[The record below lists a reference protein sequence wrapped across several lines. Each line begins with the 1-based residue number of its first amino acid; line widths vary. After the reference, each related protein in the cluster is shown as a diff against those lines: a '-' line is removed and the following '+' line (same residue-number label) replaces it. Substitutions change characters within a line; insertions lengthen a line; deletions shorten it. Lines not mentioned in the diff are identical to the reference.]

1 MSSDSE
7 SMGEYA
13 DTPENALTDRIIG
26 AAIEVHRHLGPGL
39 LETAY
44 QECLCYELSQQGLR
58 FEQEVALPVR
68 YKGIKLDCGYRMDL
82 VVEDTV
88 LVEIKAIEGLLPVH
102 SAQLLTYL
110 KSSGRRV
117 GRLINFNVPILAK
130 GLKRMVNQYPESS
143 SLRFSQRLSDS
154 AVNGRLLPSKEP
166 Q

>member
-7 SMGEYA
+7 SKGEYA

-88 LVEIKAIEGLLPVH
+88 LVEIKAI
-102 SAQLLTYL
+102 S
-110 KSSGRRV
+110 
-117 GRLINFNVPILAK
+117 
-130 GLKRMVNQYPESS
+130 RMT
-143 SLRFSQRLSDS
+143 F
-154 AVNGRLLPSKEP
+154 
-166 Q
+166 

>member
-1 MSSDSE
+1 
-7 SMGEYA
+7 MGEYA

-110 KSSGRRV
+110 KSSGKRV
-117 GRLINFNVPILAK
+117 GLLINFNVPILAK